1 MPARALSLSQP
12 IQPVLPK
19 ISTPLQKSEG
29 PQNDPGL
36 HSACEQKQQIPGA
49 LQCFT
54 DGQILANI
62 MHLQNEGTSPDLVS
76 PTLSL
81 GAALPGGS
89 VHTGSALIQ
98 RIQAGSRN
106 QPRCKFWDETPES
119 QGLCLGPSVLSEPIQ
134 SEEVWAVPRPPK
146 RLLE

>member
-1 MPARALSLSQP
+1 MPARALSPSQP

-29 PQNDPGL
+29 PQNDSGL

-62 MHLQNEGTSPDLVS
+62 MHLQNEGTSPDLVFL
-76 PTLSL
+76 LS
-81 GAALPGGS
+81 A
-89 VHTGSALIQ
+89 
-98 RIQAGSRN
+98 R
-106 QPRCKFWDETPES
+106 
-119 QGLCLGPSVLSEPIQ
+119 GLHFQEVLSTQVLPSFKEFKQVPGTSQMQILGRNPRVAGAVSWAFGAFRAD
-134 SEEVWAVPRPPK
+134 SE
-146 RLLE
+146 